1 MADGLSFDTTASP
14 AWPLVD
20 LSDADL
26 EELLQQQEAEM
37 ADMSQLTDEQLIE
50 FAKTWQA
57 PQGPLES
64 IAPVLAEKPAPELS
78 AGDVLAG
85 GARELAGGALF
96 EFADEAEAAARAPFS
111 SESYDDIL
119 KDIRTNRALFSDAYP
134 GTAMG
139 LNVIGGVGSMFV
151 PGVNVLGRGAQA
163 VTGISKLA
171 SPVARVAASGALAG
185 GAAGAGSGEDMQGR
199 LKNAGTGVVLGAGL
213 GTAAH
218 GVGKGLAFGRDVFTA
233 RGAEMSEEAA
243 ARQAAIITSRR
254 LTEGGL
260 TPQQAAD
267 MWRMEQ
273 SYNIPSVFGTT
284 SPELSRLTETVV
296 NTPSGEQ
303 AALLRSLI
311 AQQAGAP
318 RRVQTLVSEAT
329 NTPDYFDTLDSVQ
342 STLRRRA
349 DAAYKK
355 AYAAGDVQDPRI
367 MDFLR
372 EPDVQVA
379 YQDALEN
386 AARLKAAARLRG
398 EDPSQFDLRQLS
410 TTDTQGNVTA
420 QAVPDI
426 RTLDYVKQA
435 MDRRISSLYSSGQG
449 AQASSLRDMRNAFVD
464 TLDTVGPKEYRV
476 ARQEYKGDI
485 EIQNALEA
493 GKTSGGLRWQQFNKL
508 VRGYSPGEL
517 EAFKTG
523 HVQNIFQRF
532 ENTGNTRNFAKDL
545 LADDQL
551 RKLKA
556 VTGPGEYQVLEAAL
570 KREDELFRTLNRT
583 TGGSATYGRAAEKA
597 DIDQQI
603 ASGNVETALD
613 LVLNPTPGN
622 VVAKGA
628 RALSALRKANVSRA
642 TYTQL
647 ARLLRS
653 GTPDEIDDVVSRLE
667 AAAPQQQAA
676 DRSFERAT
684 TKAGAGLAKVLPPS
698 PVVPEPEAAEYPT
711 ASDLPPLDEDGLEVT
726 VTDTGDYTPYDPE
739 AERQRLL
746 EELRA
751 IKASIKAANGDPI
764 EGMALGGRVQALR
777 DGGPPDA
784 GYDYAN
790 AARTF
795 LGGLTFDS
803 ADEVEAAARALAAQ
817 RNLSLGDLSQRY
829 RGNVNEVRAGQ
840 DAYAEENPKTAMGL
854 ELAGMLGSSMLIPG
868 GAAGNAARLGARAV
882 PRVLAKAA
890 VARPRTTKIVAEG
903 LKDVG
908 LGALYSAGTAPTV
921 AAIPK
926 QVRDDALLN
935 ALFFAGGAGIGA
947 GGRRVARTAPVK
959 AASEFVAK
967 RIRR

>member
-1 MADGLSFDTTASP
+1 MADGLSFGTTADLV
-14 AWPLVD
+14 WPLEK

-26 EELLQQQEAEM
+26 EELRQQHEAEM
-37 ADMSQLTDEQLIE
+37 ADMSQLTDAQLAEI
-50 FAKTWQA
+50 ARTWQA
-57 PQGPLES
+57 PQGPAES
-64 IAPVLAEKPAPELS
+64 IAPVAAKKPAPELGV
-78 AGDVLAG
+78 GDVLAG

-111 SESYDDIL
+111 PRSYEDIL
-119 KDIRTNRALFSDAYP
+119 KDIRVNRAQFSEAYP
-134 GTAMG
+134 ATAMG
-139 LNVIGGVGSMFV
+139 LNVAGGVGSMFI
-151 PGVNVLGRGAQA
+151 PGVNVVGRGMQA
-163 VTGISKLA
+163 ATGISKLA

-185 GAAGAGSGEDMQGR
+185 GLAGAGSGEDMQGR
-199 LKNAGTGVVLGAGL
+199 LTNAATGTLLGAGL
-213 GTAAH
+213 GTVAH
-218 GVGKGLAFGRDVFTA
+218 GVGKVGAFGRDALTA
-233 RGAEMSEEAA
+233 RGALMSEEDA
-243 ARQAAIITSRR
+243 ARQAAIIMNRR
-254 LTEGGL
+254 LAEGGM

-273 SYNIPSVFGTT
+273 SYNIPSVFGTA
-284 SPELSRLTETVV
+284 SPELSRLTENVV

-303 AALLRSLI
+303 AALMRALV

-318 RRVQTLVSEAT
+318 RRVKTLVAEAT

-342 STLRRRA
+342 GALRSRA
-349 DAAYKK
+349 NAAYER

-372 EPDVQVA
+372 EPDVQGA

-398 EDPSQFDLRQLS
+398 EDPSKFDLRQLF
-410 TTDTQGNVTA
+410 TTDAQGNVTA

-464 TLDTVGPKEYRV
+464 TLDTVGPREYRA
-476 ARQEYKGDI
+476 ARQVYKGDI
-485 EIQNALEA
+485 EIENALEA

-545 LADDQL
+545 LADDQM

-556 VTGPGEYQVLEAAL
+556 ITSPGEFQVLEAAL
-570 KREDELFRTLNRT
+570 KREDEMFKTLSRT
-583 TGGSATYGRAAEKA
+583 TGGSATFGRAAEKA

-613 LVLNPTPGN
+613 LMLNPTPGN
-622 VVAKGA
+622 VAAKGL

-647 ARLLRS
+647 ARLLKS

-667 AAAPQQQAA
+667 AAAPQQRAA

-684 TKAGAGLAKVLPPS
+684 TKAGAGLAKVIPPS
-698 PVVPEPEAAEYPT
+698 PVVPEPEAAEYKT
-711 ASDLPPLDEDGLEVT
+711 AYDLPPLGLT
-726 VTDTGDYTPYDPE
+726 GSVTDTGEYAPVDPE
-739 AERQRLL
+739 AEMLRLR

-751 IKASIKAANGDPI
+751 A
-764 EGMALGGRVQALR
+764 
-777 DGGPPDA
+777 
-784 GYDYAN
+784 
-790 AARTF
+790 
-795 LGGLTFDS
+795 
-803 ADEVEAAARALAAQ
+803 EAA
-817 RNLSLGDLSQRY
+817 
-829 RGNVNEVRAGQ
+829 E
-840 DAYAEENPKTAMGL
+840 
-854 ELAGMLGSSMLIPG
+854 
-868 GAAGNAARLGARAV
+868 
-882 PRVLAKAA
+882 
-890 VARPRTTKIVAEG
+890 
-903 LKDVG
+903 
-908 LGALYSAGTAPTV
+908 
-921 AAIPK
+921 
-926 QVRDDALLN
+926 
-935 ALFFAGGAGIGA
+935 
-947 GGRRVARTAPVK
+947 RR
-959 AASEFVAK
+959 
-967 RIRR
+967 